1 MQLRRVGY
9 KFSQVGGAFL
19 VHYPHLDSKSRL
31 EWNKRPIDDASASA
45 SGGGGGGGGRVG
57 APVAYN
63 EETADKFDW
72 GKFKR
77 ARVDALFYDFKRW
90 LEENVPDDSRVPK
103 CEDALNDDYSLWVHR
118 DGGGMDNDEE
128 GGGVTVEKMA
138 R

>member
-31 EWNKRPIDDASASA
+31 EWNKRPIDDAAAASASA
-45 SGGGGGGGGRVG
+45 SDGGGRGGG
-57 APVAYN
+57 APVAFDG
-63 EETADKFDW
+63 ETADKFDW

-118 DGGGMDNDEE
+118 DGGGTDNVEEE
-128 GGGVTVEKMA
+128 GG
-138 R
+138 

>member
-31 EWNKRPIDDASASA
+31 EWNKRPIDNASV
-45 SGGGGGGGGRVG
+45 SGGGRGGGRGG

-77 ARVDALFYDFKRW
+77 TCVDALFYDFKRW
-90 LEENVPDDSRVPK
+90 LEENVPDNSMVPK
-103 CEDALNDDYSLWVHR
+103 CE
-118 DGGGMDNDEE
+118 E
-128 GGGVTVEKMA
+128 
-138 R
+138 